1 MTCKLN
7 HDEDGIPKFLCRAC
21 NPDAFKTA
29 PPIAPKVEAPAIDP
43 AMRAKLVKHRIK
55 KLRKEEKRLSDLIDD
70 LGGRDP
76 VQRRKLYEA
85 IQKVEKEIDRESAQ

>member
-1 MTCKLN
+1 
-7 HDEDGIPKFLCRAC
+7 
-21 NPDAFKTA
+21 
-29 PPIAPKVEAPAIDP
+29 
-43 AMRAKLVKHRIK
+43 MRAKLVKHRIK